1 MKEKIILAIKGFL
14 IGVANII
21 PGVSGGTFAL
31 TLGIYEELIG
41 TISHFFKNLQK
52 NLRFIIPIAIGAVLS
67 ILIGSKV
74 ITKSLENFPF
84 ATTLFFI
91 GLIVGGIPLLTN
103 KIKKEKKNISN
114 GVIFCLTFLFVL
126 GLGLLKT
133 NGEALSFSQ
142 IGIGGYFLL
151 FFVGM
156 IAAAT
161 MVIPGVSGSMVLM
174 LLGYYHPII
183 STIEK
188 LTHFKNIGESIMILL
203 PFGIGILI
211 GIVAIAKLIEFLLKK
226 YEGKTYYG
234 VLGFVMA
241 SVLTLLKT
249 LFPIEASVL
258 EIIVAILLLVIGF
271 IIGYRLGDE

>member
-1 MKEKIILAIKGFL
+1 
-14 IGVANII
+14 
-21 PGVSGGTFAL
+21 
-31 TLGIYEELIG
+31 
-41 TISHFFKNLQK
+41 
-52 NLRFIIPIAIGAVLS
+52 
-67 ILIGSKV
+67 
-74 ITKSLENFPF
+74 
-84 ATTLFFI
+84 
-91 GLIVGGIPLLTN
+91 
-103 KIKKEKKNISN
+103 
-114 GVIFCLTFLFVL
+114 
-126 GLGLLKT
+126 
-133 NGEALSFSQ
+133 
-142 IGIGGYFLL
+142 
-151 FFVGM
+151 M

-188 LTHFKNIGESIMILL
+188 LTHFKNIGENIMILL

-211 GIVAIAKLIEFLLKK
+211 GIVAIAKLIEFLFKK